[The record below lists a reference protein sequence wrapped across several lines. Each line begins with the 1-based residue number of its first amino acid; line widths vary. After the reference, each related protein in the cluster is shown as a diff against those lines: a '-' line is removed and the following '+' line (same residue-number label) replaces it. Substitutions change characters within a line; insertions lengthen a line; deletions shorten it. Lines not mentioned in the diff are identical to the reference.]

1 MRLAF
6 FVSAHGF
13 GHAARACAM
22 MSAIAAQRKGCRFE
36 IFTLVPRWF
45 FEDSLADGFDHHP
58 VMTDVGLIQRT
69 ALHADL
75 GKTLAAL
82 AAFLPFP
89 GALVDTLAREV
100 AARGCKAVVCDIS
113 PLGIAV
119 AKAAGLPSILV
130 ENFTWDWLYE
140 TYVDAYPRFQ
150 EAIDYLGRQFQS
162 ATIHIQTD
170 PICSIWPRAARLFPI
185 SRPPRTPAKEVRAGL
200 MIPEGMPAVL
210 ITMGGVPWR
219 HGFAA
224 HLGERPDVCFILPQ
238 DIPEIRR
245 EGNRVHL
252 PMRSAYYHPDLVR
265 AASAVV
271 GKVGYSTLAEVCH
284 AGKPFGY
291 IPRKGFRES
300 PTLEAYADAFAAG
313 AKIPEEKVK
322 NGRWLEDLDRLLET
336 PLMRPLPNAAG
347 QAADIILEC
356 ARGIRKPKIPV
367 PTEPSPLRFDPF
379 SVRKARNIRN
389 QLSEAF
395 VEALAKETPAHVEQM
410 ALHLMRHTS
419 GFVYRQYITDRLE
432 RYRRLFHQVKHQ
444 AIVDPLAQTIPIWN
458 ARLFFECHEHLE
470 PIWMASRGDRREAL
484 KGLIKAA
491 GVYVHLDRGNRT
503 AAERLAAK
511 AALLLE
517 RYPGEVAFIGNV
529 HELLEALRNPKGPAP
544 RLRSP
549 EKVFMEHQLKASI
562 NNSRRI
568 HRGRVFDILSE
579 NITLPNGVTTDIDI
593 LRHPGAAAIVPMA
606 DDRTLVWLR
615 QYRHA
620 TGGFIWEIPAGT
632 LDAGESP
639 LVCAKRELI
648 EETGFSS
655 ECWQLMGEIV
665 PVPGYSS
672 ERIHLYLAMDLKQA
686 SQHLDQDELLEVH
699 RIALDEAIHMIFSGQ
714 VVDAKTITG
723 LLMARQWLKSGAGHP
738 VNPGLRIGETGGAT
752 R

>member
-13 GHAARACAM
+13 GHAARACAV
-22 MSAIAAQRKGCRFE
+22 MSAIAAQCKGCRFE
-36 IFTLVPRWF
+36 IFTQVPRWF

-58 VMTDVGLIQRT
+58 VMTDVGLVQSS
-69 ALHADL
+69 ALHADP

-82 AAFLPFP
+82 ADFLPFP
-89 GALVDTLAREV
+89 EATVEALAREV

-113 PLGIAV
+113 PLGISV
-119 AKAAGLPSILV
+119 AEAAGLPSILV

-140 TYVDAYPRFQ
+140 TYVDAHPRFR

-162 ATIHIQTD
+162 ATVRIQTE
-170 PICSIWPRAARLFPI
+170 PICSIWPGAARLFPI
-185 SRPPRTPAKEVRAGL
+185 SRPPRTPANEVRAGL
-200 MIPEGMPAVL
+200 RIPEGMPMVL
-210 ITMGGVPWR
+210 ITMGGVPSR
-219 HGFAA
+219 LGVAE
-224 HLGERPDVCFILPQ
+224 HLSQRPDVCFILPQ

-245 EGNRVHL
+245 EGNRIHL
-252 PMRSAYYHPDLVR
+252 PMRSGYYHPDLVR
-265 AASAVV
+265 AATAVV

-291 IPRKGFRES
+291 IPRGGFRES
-300 PTLEAYADAFAAG
+300 ATLEAYADAFAAG
-313 AKIPEEKVK
+313 VAIPEEKVE
-322 NGRWLEDLDRLLET
+322 NGRWLENLDRLLET

-347 QAADIILEC
+347 QAADMILEC
-356 ARGIRKPKIPV
+356 AQGIGKPKPPIT
-367 PTEPSPLRFDPF
+367 TEPSPLRFDPF

-395 VEALAKETPAHVEQM
+395 AEALAKEAPAHVERVAQ
-410 ALHLMRHTS
+410 HLMRHTG
-419 GFVYRQYITDRLE
+419 GFVYRQYIMDRLE
-432 RYRRLFHQVKHQ
+432 RYQRLFQQIKRQ
-444 AIVDPLAQTIPIWN
+444 AIVAPLARLIPIWN
-458 ARLFFECHEHLE
+458 ARLFFECHDHLE
-470 PIWMASRGDRREAL
+470 PIWMASNGDRREAL

-491 GVYVHLDRGNRT
+491 GVYIHLDRGNRT
-503 AAERLAAK
+503 AAEGLAAK

-517 RYPGEVAFIGNV
+517 RYPGEIAFIANG
-529 HELLEALRNPKGPAP
+529 HELLEALRDPKGPAP
-544 RLRSP
+544 RLRSC
-549 EKVFMEHQLKASI
+549 EEEVNKDQVKTKINSIRKV
-562 NNSRRI
+562 
-568 HRGRVFDILSE
+568 HRGRVFDIFSE

-606 DDRTLVWLR
+606 DDGTLVWLR

-620 TGGFIWEIPAGT
+620 TGGYIWEIPAGT
-632 LDAGESP
+632 LDADESP

-655 ECWQLMGEIV
+655 ESWRLLGEIV

-672 ERIHLYLAMDLKQA
+672 ERIHLYLAMDLKEA
-686 SQHLDQDELLEVH
+686 SQDLDQDELLEVH

-723 LLMARQWLKSGAGHP
+723 LLMARQWLNSGGGHP
-738 VNPGLRIGETGGAT
+738 VEPG
-752 R
+752 